1 MLRRFLSIII
11 FTKTYIVILR
21 GIVLFFIFK
30 RILTGFAV
38 LLVLISLTFF
48 VLRFL
53 PGGPFDREKRLPPQ
67 ILENIQKKYNLQL
80 PLHEQYFLYLKD
92 IIFKFDF
99 GPSFKYYDRSV
110 NEMINESFPISL
122 QLGVLALLIALL
134 VGVPCG
140 LLAAYYHNTVWDRFL
155 MLVSI
160 SGVSLPSFLVG
171 SIFILIFAKLLFIL
185 PAARWDGIEY
195 MILPA
200 LTLGLRPAAIIARLM
215 RSSALDVLGAEY
227 IKVARAKG
235 LSEFQVITKHVL
247 KNSILPVLTLFGPL
261 AASIIT
267 GSFIV
272 ELIFSIPGM
281 ADYFVDAVFNRDY
294 TLVMGATI
302 VYAFFLIGANILVD
316 VCYSFVDSRIKLTT

>member
-1 MLRRFLSIII
+1 
-11 FTKTYIVILR
+11 
-21 GIVLFFIFK
+21 VLLFVFK
-30 RILTGFAV
+30 RLLAGFAV

-53 PGGPFDREKRLPPQ
+53 PGGPFDTEKRLPPQ
-67 ILENIQKKYNLQL
+67 VLANLEKKYNQHL
-80 PLHEQYFLYLKD
+80 PVHKQYLLYLKD

-122 QLGVLALLIALL
+122 QLGILALLIALV
-134 VGVPCG
+134 VGIPCG
-140 LLAAYYHNTVWDRFL
+140 LLAAYYHNTIWDRIL
-155 MLVSI
+155 MLTSI
-160 SGVSLPSFLVG
+160 SGVSLPSFLLG
-171 SIFILIFAKLLFIL
+171 SIFILIFSKIFSIL
-185 PAARWDGIEY
+185 PAARWDGVEY

-235 LSEFQVITKHVL
+235 LPEFQVVTKHVL
-247 KNSILPVLTLFGPL
+247 KNCLLPVVTIFGPL

-302 VYAFFLIGANILVD
+302 IYAFFLIGANIFVD
-316 VCYSFVDSRIKLTT
+316 VCYSLLDARIKTS